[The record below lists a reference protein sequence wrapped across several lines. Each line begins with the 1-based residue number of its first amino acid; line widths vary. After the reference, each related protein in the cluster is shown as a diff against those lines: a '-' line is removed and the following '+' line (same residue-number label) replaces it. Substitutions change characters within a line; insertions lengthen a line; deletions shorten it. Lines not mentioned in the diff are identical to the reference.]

1 MDISGVV
8 CVYPNKDWKIGTLF
22 VDVRD
27 ISELI
32 SLASIIM
39 FLLDE
44 TEDEDVNRE
53 YVEETSRD
61 TVMIAVS
68 QLVATDTV
76 PMVKAICLKFI
87 FVVSLL

>member
-1 MDISGVV
+1 
-8 CVYPNKDWKIGTLF
+8 
-22 VDVRD
+22 
-27 ISELI
+27 
-32 SLASIIM
+32 M